1 MQTVEMRDLFKR
13 IYGNPVTL
21 ADIGIDKAR
30 TEKAMLA
37 LASVLDTDLESVSFL
52 SQADVTKVML
62 RKQIEDRV
70 MADRSAKLVEKA
82 YQEVK
87 AKQEAE
93 AQVTR
98 PIHQQATPTFAPDDD
113 RSPFRLSMLLFTSPP
128 WLLMSLV
135 LQNITRWSSPKP
147 MSGAPAGNDT
157 HRFRGRAKYTPVVSL
172 LRVFETRV

>member
-1 MQTVEMRDLFKR
+1 MQTVEMRDLFNR
-13 IYGNPVTL
+13 ICGNPVTL

-98 PIHQQATPTFAPDDD
+98 QIH
-113 RSPFRLSMLLFTSPP
+113 
-128 WLLMSLV
+128 
-135 LQNITRWSSPKP
+135 K
-147 MSGAPAGNDT
+147 
-157 HRFRGRAKYTPVVSL
+157 
-172 LRVFETRV
+172 